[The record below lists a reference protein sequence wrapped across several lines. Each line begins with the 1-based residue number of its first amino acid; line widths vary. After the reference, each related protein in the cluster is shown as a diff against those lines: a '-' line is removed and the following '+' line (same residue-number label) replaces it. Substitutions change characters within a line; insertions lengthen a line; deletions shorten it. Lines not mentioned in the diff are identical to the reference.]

1 MGVEDPEYQMEASAV
16 ATRDQAWGQ
25 AIGYCTRLAMERRG
39 TSATDLLAVIANA
52 RIQGG
57 RLLTE
62 EEVGH
67 NS

>member
-1 MGVEDPEYQMEASAV
+1 
-16 ATRDQAWGQ
+16 
-25 AIGYCTRLAMERRG
+25 MERRG